1 MKVRFNSMSFGKD
14 TVKDSAGN
22 TIRLQKKAVSK
33 TGLTS
38 FAFLVSLVD
47 TNGVDPSLLQFTNV
61 TPSGVV
67 VAETQIRR
75 AVEMWFTADEAEKI
89 NSKFSQVQAS
99 GGVLF
104 FEFTPSANNGV
115 RLSDL
120 TQGIAD
126 PSLFYQTLTLSPD
139 RYQDRV
145 FSVGSAPA
153 IQGLD

>member
-14 TVKDSAGN
+14 TAKASDGSV
-22 TIRLQKKAVSK
+22 IRLQKKAVSK

-47 TNGVDPSLLQFTNV
+47 TAGVDPSLLQWTNV

-67 VAETQIRR
+67 VAEPQIRR

-104 FEFTPSANNGV
+104 FEFSPSANNGI
-115 RLSDL
+115 RLSEL
-120 TQGIAD
+120 TQGLAD
-126 PSLFYQTLTLSPD
+126 PSLFYQTMTLSPD